1 MPLVNAHAQRIRS
14 ILVTEDVSSPWHF
27 RELHLFPR
35 VIFAVGAV
43 LFVVSLVAN
52 HFARSVLGLAVV
64 FTAVAYN
71 LAFDAYINR
80 NREGYT
86 PKDKTEWRF
95 LVVHSIASFLLA
107 LLFWFVFLWLARER
121 FGSF

>member
-1 MPLVNAHAQRIRS
+1 VAS
-14 ILVTEDVSSPWHF
+14 EDVSSPWHF

-52 HFARSVLGLAVV
+52 HFARSVLGLALV

-71 LAFDAYINR
+71 LAFDAYINK
-80 NREGYT
+80 NREDPT
-86 PKDKTEWRF
+86 PKDKIEWKF
-95 LVVHSIASFLLA
+95 LVVHSIASFVLA

>member
-1 MPLVNAHAQRIRS
+1 VAS
-14 ILVTEDVSSPWHF
+14 EDVSSPWHF

-35 VIFAVGAV
+35 VVFAIGAV

-64 FTAVAYN
+64 FSAVAYN

-80 NREGYT
+80 NRESPT

-95 LVVHSIASFLLA
+95 LVAHFIASFVLA
-107 LLFWFVFLWLARER
+107 LLFWFVFLWLAREHFGR
-121 FGSF
+121 F